1 MYKLDPTLAAG
12 PIFNFQYDGRLFF
25 NTYHNEADMCLQN
38 TQTLDLIV
46 YIEIQDTLDQYI
58 AAKVI
63 GISAHGSDIYTLQH
77 LQANSIVNMP
87 KIGY

>member
-46 YIEIQDTLDQYI
+46 YIEIIRGRCTYPIVKTKRFTQNLKIERLLTL
-58 AAKVI
+58 
-63 GISAHGSDIYTLQH
+63 
-77 LQANSIVNMP
+77 
-87 KIGY
+87 